1 MECSA
6 LDIRRLQA
14 FVKIIDV
21 GSISRAADIL
31 NIAQPALSQ
40 QLASLETAF
49 KQKLLIRSKMGV
61 TPTAAGLELY
71 RHAQTLSK
79 QLDRAMVEVSNGTG
93 PLVGKVSVGLSP
105 YCSGSSLALGLL
117 QEVRQKL
124 PGITLHLSES
134 FDDIYS
140 EMVMTG
146 RVDMAIIHGAGP
158 IKGVSFMPLMKEN
171 FFLVAHKDFAFGPDT
186 TTPIKLSD
194 LANIPLL
201 APPDYNFVRKRINVA
216 FARKQIVPNI
226 VAEVEALLTLRD
238 AVAAG
243 VGCTILPWAV
253 ASKIVV
259 PGQSLIYPL
268 SSPTI
273 QEDVSLCIPES
284 IPETEAGVAVR
295 ELLVLLAKHMVT
307 SQNWPGT
314 YMMDTTPD

>member
-1 MECSA
+1 M
-6 LDIRRLQA
+6 DIRRLQA
-14 FVKIIDV
+14 FVKIIDI

-71 RHAQTLSK
+71 RHAQTMIK
-79 QLDRAMVEVSNGTG
+79 QLDRAMTEVSSGAG

-105 YCSGSSLALGLL
+105 YSSGSTLSLALLK
-117 QEVRQKL
+117 EVRAKL
-124 PGITLHLSES
+124 PGIILHLTES

-146 RVDMAIIHGAGP
+146 RLDMAIIHGAGP
-158 IKGVSFMPLMKEN
+158 IKGVHFTPLMKEN
-171 FFLVAHKDFAFGPDT
+171 FFLVAPEESPFTERGTAPV
-186 TTPIKLSD
+186 KLSE
-194 LANIPLL
+194 LTEIPLL
-201 APPDYNFVRKRINVA
+201 LPPDYNFVRKRINTA
-216 FARKQIVPNI
+216 FARKQIKPHI
-226 VAEVEALLTLRD
+226 VAEVEALLTLQD

-243 VGCTILPWAV
+243 IGFTILPWSV
-253 ASKIVV
+253 ASKIIV
-259 PGQSLIYPL
+259 PGKSRVHELC
-268 SSPTI
+268 SPVI
-273 QEDVSLCIPES
+273 QEDVSLCVPES

-295 ELLVLLAKHMVT
+295 NILIKLAKSMVM

-314 YMMDTTPD
+314 QIMNT